1 MAKNLSLVNYV
12 TVKIAPQES
21 MGQLGSTLKLLVAV
35 MADNCNLDFPFLF
48 TKLDIAD
55 GFWSIVVSHLQ
66 AWNFCYVLPATDG
79 WQVSLGEMELVVPT
93 ALQMG

>member
-55 GFWSIVVSHLQ
+55 GF
-66 AWNFCYVLPATDG
+66 
-79 WQVSLGEMELVVPT
+79 
-93 ALQMG
+93 